1 MAVVKQVENRWSTEQ
16 LITGIEIPEWL
27 KLLAKNRFKVDPV
40 YLHRAAWITGW
51 SLPATLFG
59 RLEDAIY
66 GKKLATMEVDPTPI
80 FLLGHWRTGTTHL
93 HNLLQRDPH
102 HTSPT
107 YYQVVFPGAFLL
119 TGDIVPRLAAG
130 ALAETRS
137 YDNVKQGWHEA
148 AEDEIALAKLTGLSI
163 YCSFMFPETAAQYEK
178 YVDFLEATPDEKARW
193 KAAFVYFIKKI
204 MLATGKRVVVKSC
217 THTARVRLLLEMFPD
232 AKFVHIHRNPYETF
246 SSTLH
251 LRSKVDWENFFQ
263 KPEENFLQQRW
274 EQTAT
279 IGQKIWERIIEDRK
293 LIPPEN
299 FVELNYHEFEG
310 HELEYLRGIYEKFR
324 LPEWE
329 RYEKIITPYLE
340 SLKGYKKNKLKIDE
354 KLMEFVYDRWR
365 IVFDTYGYKKDY
377 VQ

>member
-66 GKKLATMEVDPTPI
+66 GKKLATMEVDPTPL

-163 YCSFMFPETAAQYEK
+163 YCSFMFPETASQYEK

-340 SLKGYKKNKLKIDE
+340 SLKGYKKNKLKIDQ
-354 KLMEFVYDRWR
+354 KLQEFVYDRWR
-365 IVFDTYGYKKDY
+365 MVFDAYGYKKDY

>member
-1 MAVVKQVENRWSTEQ
+1 MHVKEIENRWSTEQ
-16 LITGIEIPEWL
+16 LITGIEIPEWIA
-27 KLLAKNRFKVDPV
+27 LLAKNNFKVDPV

-66 GKKLATMEVDPTPI
+66 GKRLAQMDVDPTPI

-93 HNLLQRDPH
+93 HNLFMRDPN

-107 YYQVVFPGAFLL
+107 YYQVVFPTAFLL
-119 TGDIVPRLAAG
+119 TGNIVPRLAAG

-163 YCSFMFPETAAQYEK
+163 YCSFMFPESASQYEK
-178 YVDFLEATPDEKARW
+178 YVDFLEATPAERERW

-217 THTARVRLLLEMFPD
+217 PHTARVRMLLELFPD

-246 SSTLH
+246 ASTLH

-263 KPEENFLQQRW
+263 RPEDTFLQQRW

-279 IGQKIWERIIEDRK
+279 IGHTIWERVIEDRK
-293 LIPPEN
+293 LIPKEN
-299 FVELNYHEFEG
+299 FVEIAYEDFQG
-310 HELEYLRGIYEKFR
+310 KELDYLRTMYTQFK
-324 LPEWE
+324 LPDWE
-329 RYEKIITPYLE
+329 RYEGVIRPYLE
-340 SLKGYKKNKLKIDE
+340 SLAGYKKNKLKIDQ
-354 KLMEFVYDRWR
+354 KLKDFVWERWR
-365 IVFDTYGYKKDY
+365 TVFDTYGYPREY
-377 VQ
+377 GT